1 MKAMRVNPRTVSLW
15 TISLST
21 LFLAVT
27 AVTTPTASAAEKGG
41 LLIEISKKTT
51 ARNDKVTVNGVGN
64 MEIDKDQTL
73 KIDIKNNSSKDLP
86 ETPVDTIV
94 LINRYF
100 TETANVER
108 YTGTAKIPPLKPG
121 QTTSIDAGSFHIGGH
136 MHGSSDMHV
145 DKVVAWKV
153 SLTRDGQKLE
163 FSSGSN
169 FENLERRAKPG
180 TGK

>member
-1 MKAMRVNPRTVSLW
+1 MKAMRVNPRAVSLVW
-15 TISLST
+15 ALSLSS
-21 LFLAVT
+21 LFLTIAAVD
-27 AVTTPTASAAEKGG
+27 AAEKGG
-41 LLIEISKKTT
+41 LLVEISKKTT

-73 KIDIKNNSSKDLP
+73 KVDIKNNSSKDLP
-86 ETPVDTIV
+86 ETPIDSIV
-94 LINRYF
+94 LVNRYF

-121 QTTSIDAGSFHIGGH
+121 QTTSVDLGSFHIGGH

-153 SLTRDGQKLE
+153 SLTRDGQKLD
-163 FSSGSN
+163 FSSSSS
-169 FENLERRAKPG
+169 FDNLDKKAKPARDNP
-180 TGK
+180 KAN